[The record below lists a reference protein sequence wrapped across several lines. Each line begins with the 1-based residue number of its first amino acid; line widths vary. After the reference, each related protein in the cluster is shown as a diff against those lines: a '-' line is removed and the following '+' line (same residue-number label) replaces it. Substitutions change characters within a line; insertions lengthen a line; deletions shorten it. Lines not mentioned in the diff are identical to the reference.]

1 MNSHYKRGKINI
13 LKLLSLIIRKE
24 QIKKTVIKKEV
35 NGKMLDINS
44 NISLIALHVNR
55 LKTIHML
62 VREYVYMCGKYFH
75 QGYL

>member
-1 MNSHYKRGKINI
+1 MSKRIEQSPQKRKINI

-55 LKTIHML
+55 LKQFICL
-62 VREYVYMCGKYFH
+62 
-75 QGYL
+75 